1 MLGKLGNDIQVS
13 YPNQF
18 RWSLMLKF
26 DFRRIGRILHKIH
39 QEQFIPSFSEEV
51 EADDQENDFYG
62 KEVP

>member
-1 MLGKLGNDIQVS
+1 MLGKLRNDIQVS
-13 YPNQF
+13 SPNQF

-39 QEQFIPSFSEEV
+39 QEQFIPSFYEKV
-51 EADDQENDFYG
+51 EADEQENDFYG

>member
-1 MLGKLGNDIQVS
+1 MLTFV
-13 YPNQF
+13 
-18 RWSLMLKF
+18 
-26 DFRRIGRILHKIH
+26 FRRIGRILHKIH